1 MTPTDEKQL
10 TVLADTLGLTDTTPS
25 NKAYVDGMLLGA
37 IAGATF
43 AAIPIIIDHFGLYP
57 SGATQ

>member
-10 TVLADTLGLTDTTPS
+10 TVLADTLGLTDTTPIS
-25 NKAYVDGMLLGA
+25 NKAYVDGMLIGA

-43 AAIPIIIDHFGLYP
+43 GLVPILVDYLGLYP
-57 SGATQ
+57 